1 MNELMA
7 IERLTGTAVLEAS
20 ALCNPNVDR
29 RAAEKIE
36 GEWRGRWLLALHL
49 CGHGHPVT
57 LICYRGQ
64 TLITAAINNLFGL
77 PTPMPADLMIYPQ
90 EAA

>member
-1 MNELMA
+1 MNELMT

-36 GEWRGRWLLALHL
+36 GDGTDLTVTGNNIVLSH
-49 CGHGHPVT
+49 T
-57 LICYRGQ
+57 LI
-64 TLITAAINNLFGL
+64 NSVHSLF
-77 PTPMPADLMIYPQ
+77 
-90 EAA
+90 